1 MLQPV
6 IENDNNNNN
15 KLMREMGSQIFY
27 YEQKLTTAYNT
38 FLFFFVLINASTD
51 VLINLKT
58 TSLVCI
64 ARSSHR
70 NRRLA

>member
-38 FLFFFVLINASTD
+38 FLFFLFWSTLPLMSLLI
-51 VLINLKT
+51 
-58 TSLVCI
+58 
-64 ARSSHR
+64 
-70 NRRLA
+70 